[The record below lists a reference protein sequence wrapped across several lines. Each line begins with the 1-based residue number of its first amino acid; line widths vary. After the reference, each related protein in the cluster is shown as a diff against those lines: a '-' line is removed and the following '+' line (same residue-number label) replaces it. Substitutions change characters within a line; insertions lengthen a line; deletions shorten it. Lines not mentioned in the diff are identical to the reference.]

1 MTLAEIRKRYPEYND
16 LSDQELAD
24 AFHSKFYSDMPRS
37 QFDQQIGLAKTA
49 AEPPGFLQRT
59 GEIAT
64 QMLRQMSPGFAAITA
79 PREQQQG
86 MAVTGISAL
95 NTATLG
101 VPEMAARA
109 MGAGPSIEAAREA
122 YPSEAAVGDIA
133 GLAFP
138 ASVGYR
144 AAGAVGRTLR
154 GPQPTI
160 LQKNAQGSYNVN
172 IPRPALSRAAA
183 TGAKTAFG
191 ALPGAQVAAGGAGAA
206 RMPESPVTGAVMGS
220 SELGQRVAD
229 FPLLRQ
235 IPGYSSAVRDV
246 SQAVP
251 FAMGLGGAQ
260 LENYLETDRRIRE
273 EAARRALQGQR

>member
-16 LSDQELAD
+16 LSDKELAD
-24 AFHSKFYSDMPRS
+24 AFYGKFYSDLPRE
-37 QFDQQIGLAKTA
+37 QFDRQIGLAQ
-49 AEPPGFLQRT
+49 AEAKPPGFMQRT

-79 PREQQQG
+79 PKEQQQG

-95 NTATLG
+95 NTAAFG
-101 VPEMAARA
+101 APEMAARA
-109 MGAGPSIEAAREA
+109 LGAGPSIDAARQA
-122 YPSEAAVGDIA
+122 YPVEAGAGDIA

-138 ASVGYR
+138 AAMGYR

-154 GPQPTI
+154 GPQQAV

-172 IPRPALSRAAA
+172 IPRPALTRAATA
-183 TGAKTAFG
+183 GAKTAFG
-191 ALPGAQVAAGGAGAA
+191 ALPTMQVAAGGAGAA
-206 RMPESPVTGAVMGS
+206 RTPESPVAGAVQGAS
-220 SELGQRVAD
+220 SVGQIAANA
-229 FPLLRQ
+229 PLLRQ
-235 IPGYSSAVRDV
+235 IPGYTAAVQDV

-251 FAMGLGGAQ
+251 YAIGLGGAQ